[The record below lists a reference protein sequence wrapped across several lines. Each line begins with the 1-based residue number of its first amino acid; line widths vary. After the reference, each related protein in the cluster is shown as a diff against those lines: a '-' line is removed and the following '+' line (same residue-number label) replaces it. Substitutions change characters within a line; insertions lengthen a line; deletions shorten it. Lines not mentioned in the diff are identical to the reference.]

1 MKLREL
7 EISLQKYFFK
17 KVSCILLLYMLPVFM
32 GPKPVK
38 RTNKRSKGGS

>member
-17 KVSCILLLYMLPVFM
+17 KVVTHPFNLYVARLH
-32 GPKPVK
+32 GPKACEK
-38 RTNKRSKGGS
+38 N